1 MSSKKM
7 TVAGLARLPA
17 FCHAVIAGDF
27 IYVSGTL
34 GAKDDKLELVEGGI
48 RAETKRT
55 LAIISQILEA
65 CNADLTHLVKVNV
78 FLKDMTEFAAMNE
91 VYCEIMGD
99 DPPARITVGRADL
112 ALGAAIEIDAI
123 AYKKEDWLYANPLES
138 I

>member
-1 MSSKKM
+1 MSSKKI

-55 LAIISQILEA
+55 LEIIRQILEA
-65 CNADLTHLVKVNV
+65 CNADWTHLVKVNV
-78 FLKDMTEFAAMNE
+78 FLKDMTEFAVMNE

-112 ALGAAIEIDAI
+112 ALGAAIEMDAI
-123 AYKKEDWLYANPLES
+123 AYKKED
-138 I
+138 